1 MAGVS
6 EPVRVLVVDDDRMV
20 RDALSLLLDGAP
32 AIEVVGTA
40 SDGDEVPA
48 AVATGQPDV
57 VLMDLRMSRVDGI
70 TATER
75 LVHAGGGAQ
84 VLVLTT
90 FDADAEVLG
99 ALRAGAAGFLL
110 KDTPPREIVGAIERV
125 AAGEPVMSPSVTR
138 RVMELVA
145 GGAADRERARSS
157 LAQLSEREREVVGAV
172 GDGLT
177 NAEIAEGLHM
187 SVATVKAHVSHIL
200 TKLDLSNRTQIALL
214 AHDAQVR

>member
-1 MAGVS
+1 MS

-40 SDGDEVPA
+40 ADGDEVPA

-57 VLMDLRMSRVDGI
+57 VLMDLRMTRVDGI

-75 LVHAGGGAQ
+75 LVRAGGGAQ